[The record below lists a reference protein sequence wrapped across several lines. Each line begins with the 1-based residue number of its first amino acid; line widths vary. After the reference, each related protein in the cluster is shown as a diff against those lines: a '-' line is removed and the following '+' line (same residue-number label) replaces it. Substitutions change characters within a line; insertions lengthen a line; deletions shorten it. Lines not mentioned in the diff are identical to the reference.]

1 MRLTINTDGGA
12 RGNPGPAAI
21 GIVIKNAAGDLL
33 YAHGEYIGKTTNN
46 QAEYRALLQA
56 VKKAFELGGAEI
68 HCFLDSELLV
78 RQLNYQYKVKDKNLA
93 PLFLQVVNIA
103 QHFKKITYTHIPRAA
118 NTAADA
124 LVNEALDEALKRH

>member
-21 GIVIKNAAGDLL
+21 GIVIKNSSGELI

-46 QAEYRALLQA
+46 QAEYRALVHA
-56 VKKAFELGGAEI
+56 IKKALELNGTEI

-78 RQLNYQYKVKDKNLA
+78 RQLNYQYKVKDQGLA
-93 PLFLQVVNIA
+93 PLFLEVVNLA
-103 QHFKKITYTHIPRAA
+103 SRFKKISYSHVPRAQ
-118 NTAADA
+118 NSAADA
-124 LVNEALDEALKRH
+124 LLNEALDEALHKH